1 MFRLTQ
7 DEITDTT
14 IALQAKC
21 FNPWKTLRR
30 VMKDFEGLVDQH
42 YKNLYYFAL
51 NLTRNGPDAED
62 LVQQAF
68 LKLAKGYSKIRD
80 ITKVKSWL
88 FSTLYRQFIDQK
100 RRTTRY
106 PEIQYEESSTDSLV
120 VEPMGIGS
128 GVDCSSVIVALKSL
142 KESLRVPLTLFYF
155 EHYSYQEIAEIMEL
169 PLGTVMSRL
178 YRGKAELYGQ
188 LKDPQPNVKSSNT

>member
-1 MFRLTQ
+1 
-7 DEITDTT
+7 
-14 IALQAKC
+14 
-21 FNPWKTLRR
+21 
-30 VMKDFEGLVDQH
+30 MKEYEGAVDQH

-51 NLTRNGPDAED
+51 NLTRNGADAED

-68 LKLAKGYSKIRD
+68 LKLAKSYSKIRD

-100 RRTTRY
+100 RNLTRY
-106 PEIQYEESSTDSLV
+106 PEIQYEETSTGTMS
-120 VEPMGIGS
+120 VEPTGVGE
-128 GVDCSSVIVALKSL
+128 GVDCESVVTALKIL

-178 YRGKAELYGQ
+178 YRGKAELYKQ
-188 LKDPQPNVKSSNT
+188 LKDPQSGVKTHKF